1 MIVIAIGTLI
11 AALSAGLILLRPR
24 RAEPEEFVLTL
35 PAAAPPAAPGST
47 VRLRAVNDDGAV
59 LEGDF
64 VVVRACGAWLTVRYQ
79 RGARCESLP
88 GPTVL

>member
-1 MIVIAIGTLI
+1 MIVIAIGTLV

-24 RAEPEEFVLTL
+24 RAEPEEFVVTL
-35 PAAAPPAAPGST
+35 PADAPPASPGST
-47 VRLRAVNDDGAV
+47 VRLRAVNDGGAV

-79 RGARCESLP
+79 GGARLASLP
-88 GPTVL
+88 EPAA